1 MAQTSGAFRLGGCA
15 GSTRCTPSRLV
26 SARMTT
32 KSADAIVVG
41 HGLAGLVATCEL
53 ADAGKRVLLLDQQG
67 PADLGGQAYWSYGGL
82 FMVDTPEQ
90 RRLGIKDSRELAMQD
105 WLSSA
110 EFSDGADDRWARQW
124 ASRYL
129 DFASGEKRRWLRS
142 LGWRPYPIPVW
153 PERGGHGALGSG
165 NSVPRFHVTWGTG
178 PGIVEIFAERVR
190 AARARGVVTCLH
202 WHRVDE
208 LIVDN
213 NTVTGVR
220 GKTLQPSAYRRGEP
234 SRPTESGDF
243 TLVAP
248 AVLLAT
254 GGVGGSPELVR
265 ELFTRSF
272 GRYPDELLC
281 GNPAY
286 VDGKMIAIA
295 KSAGAHVVNED
306 RLWFYPDG
314 VKNIEPI
321 WPNHGIHVTAGPS
334 ALWLDASGERFPPPL
349 YPNFDTVGAVRHVV
363 ATGHSYSWLIM
374 NREIF
379 RREFGMSGQEQNPAL
394 TGKHVWKV
402 VKGTLNP
409 VISPHMQRFLDEGED
424 FVTAHSIDGLAS
436 GMNAVPGVQPI
447 DEEVL
452 KRQIRARDAQSR
464 NAYSKDLQFAAIRN
478 ARRYL
483 PDRSRIAKPGPLL
496 DGSQL
501 IAVKL
506 HITTRKT
513 LGGLQTDTAGRV
525 LTAGGDPLPGL
536 YAAGEVS
543 GFGGGGIHGR
553 RSLEGTFV
561 GGCLFTGR
569 VTGRSIVSVS

>member
-1 MAQTSGAFRLGGCA
+1 
-15 GSTRCTPSRLV
+15 
-26 SARMTT
+26 MTT

-53 ADAGKRVLLLDQQG
+53 VDTGKRVILVDQQG
-67 PADLGGQAYWSYGGL
+67 PADLGGQAYWSFGGL

-90 RRLGIKDSRELAMQD
+90 RRLGIKDSRDLAMGD
-105 WLSSA
+105 WFSSA
-110 EFSDGADDRWARQW
+110 EFSDDRRDHWAREW
-124 ASRYL
+124 ASRYV

-178 PGIVEIFAERVR
+178 PGLVDVFASRVQD
-190 AARARGVVTCLH
+190 AVARAMVTLLP

-208 LIVDN
+208 LVLDDGV
-213 NTVTGVR
+213 VTGIR
-220 GKTLQPSAYRRGEP
+220 GTRLTPSAHQRGAP
-234 SRPTESGDF
+234 SSGTAAGEF
-243 TLVAP
+243 TLAAP

-281 GNPAY
+281 GNPSY
-286 VDGKMIAIA
+286 VDGKMIAVA

-334 ALWLDASGERFPPPL
+334 ALWLDAEGTRFPPPL

-363 ATGHSYSWLIM
+363 ASGHSYSWLIM

-379 RREFGMSGQEQNPAL
+379 RREFGMSGQEQNAAL

-409 VISPHMQRFLDEGED
+409 AISPHFQRFLDEGED
-424 FVTAHSIDGLAS
+424 FVTATSIDALAA
-436 GMNAVPGVQPI
+436 GMNRVPGVTPI
-447 DEEVL
+447 DPQVL
-452 KRQIRARDAQSR
+452 GRQIRARDAQSR

-483 PDRSRIAKPGPLL
+483 PDRPRIAPPGPIL
-496 DGSQL
+496 DGSPL

-513 LGGLQTDTAGRV
+513 LGGLQTDTDGRV
-525 LTAGGDPLPGL
+525 LTAAGDPLAGL
-536 YAAGEVS
+536 YAAGEVC
-543 GFGGGGIHGR
+543 GFGGGGIHGQ

-569 VTGRSIVSVS
+569 VTGRSIASVS

>member
-1 MAQTSGAFRLGGCA
+1 
-15 GSTRCTPSRLV
+15 
-26 SARMTT
+26 MTQ
-32 KSADAIVVG
+32 KSADVIVVG
-41 HGLAGLVATCEL
+41 HGLAGLVATCEIV
-53 ADAGKRVLLLDQQG
+53 AAGRSVLMVDQQG
-67 PADLGGQAYWSYGGL
+67 PADFGGQAYWSYGGL

-90 RRLGIKDSRELAMQD
+90 RRLGIRDSRELAMQD
-105 WLSSA
+105 WWGSA
-110 EFSDGADDRWARQW
+110 QFSDGPDDHWAREW
-124 ASRYL
+124 ASRYVE
-129 DFASGEKRRWLRS
+129 FACGEKRRWLRG

-153 PERGGHGALGSG
+153 SERGGHGALGSG

-178 PGIVEIFAERVR
+178 PGLVEVFARRVQ
-190 AARARGVVTCLH
+190 AAVAQGAVTRLP

-208 LIVDN
+208 LIVDGGV
-213 NTVTGVR
+213 VTGVR
-220 GKTLQPSAYRRGEP
+220 GATLEPSTHRRGAP
-234 SRPTESGDF
+234 STGAEAGDF
-243 TLVAP
+243 SLHAP

-254 GGVGGSPELVR
+254 GGVGGSPSLVR
-265 ELFTRSF
+265 DLFTRSF

-286 VDGKMIAIA
+286 VDGRMLAVA
-295 KSAGAHVVNED
+295 KRAGAHITNED

-314 VKNIEPI
+314 VTNIEPI

-334 ALWLDASGERFPPPL
+334 ALWLDATGTRFPPPL

-363 ATGHSYSWLIM
+363 ASGHSYSWLVM

-379 RREFGMSGQEQNPAL
+379 RKEFGMSGQEQNPAL
-394 TGKHVWKV
+394 TGKHIWQLI
-402 VKGTLNP
+402 KGTLKP
-409 VISPHMQRFLDEGED
+409 TISPHMQDFLDRGED
-424 FVTAHSIDGLAS
+424 FVTGHSIAELAR
-436 GMNAVPGVQPI
+436 GMNDVPGVTPI
-447 DEEVL
+447 DVHVL
-452 KRQIRARDAQSR
+452 ERELRARDAQSVNR
-464 NAYSKDLQFAAIRN
+464 YSKDLQFAAIRN

-483 PDRSRIAKPGPLL
+483 PDRTRVARPGPIL
-496 DGSQL
+496 DPAAGPL

-525 LTAGGDPLPGL
+525 LQPGGDPLPGL
-536 YAAGEVS
+536 FAAGEVS

-569 VTGRSIVSVS
+569 VAGRSIASVS

>member
-1 MAQTSGAFRLGGCA
+1 MAE
-15 GSTRCTPSRLV
+15 
-26 SARMTT
+26 

-41 HGLAGLVATCEL
+41 HGLAGLVATCEI
-53 ADAGKRVLLLDQQG
+53 AEAGGSVILLDQQG

-105 WLSSA
+105 WLGSA
-110 EFSDGADDRWARQW
+110 QFSDGPDDHWARVW
-124 ASRYL
+124 ASRYV
-129 DFASGEKRRWLRS
+129 DFAAGEKRRWLRGM
-142 LGWRPYPIPVW
+142 GWRPYPIPVW

-178 PGIVEIFAERVR
+178 PGLVEVFARRVQ
-190 AARARGVVTCLH
+190 AAVRRGTVTLLP
-202 WHRVDE
+202 WHRVDA
-208 LIVDN
+208 LTLDGGV
-213 NTVTGVR
+213 VTGVR
-220 GKTLQPSAYRRGEP
+220 GSTLEPSTRPRGEP
-234 SRPTESGDF
+234 STGVATGDF
-243 TLVAP
+243 SATAP

-254 GGVGGSPELVR
+254 GGVGGSPALVR

-272 GRYPDELLC
+272 GRCPDDMLC

-286 VDGKMIAIA
+286 VDGRMIAVA
-295 KSAGAHVVNED
+295 KSAGAHVVNSD

-314 VKNIEPI
+314 VKNIDPI
-321 WPNHGIHVTAGPS
+321 WPGHGIHVTAGPS
-334 ALWLDASGERFPPPL
+334 ALWLDASGTRFPPPL

-363 ATGHSYSWLIM
+363 ASGHSYSWLVM

-379 RREFGMSGQEQNPAL
+379 RREFAMSGQEQNPAL
-394 TGKHVWKV
+394 TGKHIWQV
-402 VKGTLNP
+402 VKGTLRP
-409 VISPHMQRFLDEGED
+409 AVSAHLQEFLDRGED
-424 FVTAHSIDGLAS
+424 FVTADSVAGLAA
-436 GMNAVPGVQPI
+436 GMNAVPGVTPI
-447 DEEVL
+447 DEDVL
-452 KRQIRARDAQSR
+452 RRQIVARDSQSV

-478 ARRYL
+478 ARRYH
-483 PDRSRIAKPGPLL
+483 PDRTRVAKPGPIL
-496 DGSQL
+496 DGTGL

-525 LTAGGDPLPGL
+525 LTPGGDPLPGL
-536 YAAGEVS
+536 FAAGEVA
-543 GFGGGGIHGR
+543 GFGGGGIHGM

-569 VTGRSIVSVS
+569 VAGRSIASVS